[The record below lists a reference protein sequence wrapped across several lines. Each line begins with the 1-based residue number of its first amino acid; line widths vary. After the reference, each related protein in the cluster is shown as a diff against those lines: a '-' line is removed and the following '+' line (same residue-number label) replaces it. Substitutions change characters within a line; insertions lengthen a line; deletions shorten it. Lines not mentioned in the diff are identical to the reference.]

1 MSKHDELE
9 KTGLTINTDA
19 PNAGQLGPVDASS
32 EAERLQN
39 PHDASAEVEHE
50 GGTEDQVGDTT
61 GPGAGYDEEE
71 LAAKRDR
78 KR

>member
-1 MSKHDELE
+1 MSKHKDL
-9 KTGLTINTDA
+9 KNRGLTGNTDA
-19 PNAGQLGPVDASS
+19 PNAGQLGPVDASP
-32 EAERLQN
+32 EAARLQN
-39 PHDASAEVEHE
+39 PHDHAEVEHE

-71 LAAKRDR
+71 LAAKRNR

>member
-1 MSKHDELE
+1 MSKNKEL
-9 KTGLTINTDA
+9 KNTGLTDNTDA
-19 PNAGQLGPVDASS
+19 PNAGQLGPVDASP

-39 PHDASAEVEHE
+39 PHVKSDEIEHE

-71 LAAKRDR
+71 LAARRDAKR
-78 KR
+78 

>member
-1 MSKHDELE
+1 MSKNKEV
-9 KTGLTINTDA
+9 TNAGLAASTDA
-19 PNAGQLGPVDASS
+19 PNAGQLGPVDASP

-39 PHDASAEVEHE
+39 PHHKTDEIEHE

-71 LAAKRDR
+71 LAARRNAKR
-78 KR
+78 